1 MTQLSLWLGAQALL
15 QDIEGWGHPRAGS
28 LQATLDLSFKSWANL
43 FGDLHLALGVKF
55 WTIPLLIFCLC
66 DHTVLVVG
74 VFVCVDWIGKSHS
87 GLCRMGKFYLHH
99 LGSLPFQGLNHSG
112 LIMRH
117 SRFILFQEPGQSGSL
132 HLALEVEFGGYSL
145 SDLLL
150 VETYL
155 LFLSM
160 SMCISTRIGWLRH
173 PWPLSPDKGVFLYCI
188 GFEYSG
194 TLLGNFCFEACC

>member
-55 WTIPLLIFCLC
+55 WTIPLLILCLC

-99 LGSLPFQGLNHSG
+99 PTHGLCSKCFFLIYSNDSFPNFIKISAETSLPKRTCPKPPNRKILN
-112 LIMRH
+112 
-117 SRFILFQEPGQSGSL
+117 
-132 HLALEVEFGGYSL
+132 
-145 SDLLL
+145 
-150 VETYL
+150 
-155 LFLSM
+155 SM
-160 SMCISTRIGWLRH
+160 SSCKNHTV
-173 PWPLSPDKGVFLYCI
+173 LSFSWFL
-188 GFEYSG
+188 FS
-194 TLLGNFCFEACC
+194 